1 MEKEKVDGYIAGL
14 IFLLIGIIVVV
25 VTAPTLNLSNT
36 VSLVGPIMG
45 IFFGVLGAG
54 SLLKPETIGQLAVE
68 FANRMANNQ
77 NDELSKGKKQE
88 IYISQKIGKVEGDMI
103 TQVGTKDTEASTG
116 SKLVK
121 RKRKSS

>member
-1 MEKEKVDGYIAGL
+1 MEKEKVDGYIACL
-14 IFLLIGIIVVV
+14 IFLLIGTIVVV
-25 VTAPTLNLSNT
+25 VTAPTLSLSNT

-54 SLLKPETIGQLAVE
+54 GLLKPETIGQLVVE
-68 FANRMANNQ
+68 LANRMANNQ